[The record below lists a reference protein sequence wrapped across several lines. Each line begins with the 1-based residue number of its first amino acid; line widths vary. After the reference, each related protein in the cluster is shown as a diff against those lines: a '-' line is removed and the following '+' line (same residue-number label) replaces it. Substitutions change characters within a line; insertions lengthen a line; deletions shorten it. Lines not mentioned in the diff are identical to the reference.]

1 MKKKSKEAETVEIS
15 HLDTEAD
22 TIENVVTVNEI
33 KALEQ
38 VADPVAVPEEA
49 SVESVAFE
57 AKHFSTYTVTFSN
70 NGSTTSVRFEFKDTD
85 NGDVGSGSIHCG
97 MFLRIIRNILQKK
110 LLVRY

>member
-1 MKKKSKEAETVEIS
+1 MKRLRFLIWITKV
-15 HLDTEAD
+15 DTTES
-22 TIENVVTVNEI
+22 VVTANEI

-38 VADPVAVPEEA
+38 VADPVEVPEEA

-57 AKHFSTYTVTFSN
+57 AKHFSTYTVMFYN
-70 NGSTTSVRFEFKDTD
+70 NNYNYNYTSVSFDFKDTD
-85 NGDVGSGSIHCG
+85 NGDVGSGSYSLM